1 MEFEE
6 DELTAYHEAGHVVM
20 ALQTGGTIVR
30 ASIEPPDDDGP
41 NRYGETITSWRQ
53 ITEAET
59 CRAEI
64 AVSLGG
70 PVAEMIY
77 TNEMRDLESV
87 PEWHADWQRVLIS
100 AVHFS
105 NHEAKARRMIEQ
117 SKQAVHSLLDSENGW
132 AAVAAIADLLL
143 THDTVEHEQ
152 CQETVGFWLRR

>member
-41 NRYGETITSWRQ
+41 NR
-53 ITEAET
+53 
-59 CRAEI
+59 
-64 AVSLGG
+64 
-70 PVAEMIY
+70 Y